1 MNTFTKNFPLV
12 RANDGTP
19 CIIGNTYEKF
29 RSNCFNVKVVRSNG
43 DKAGVYQHLAD
54 KDTAMYKIRGGDYIS
69 CYDSNI
75 FNSTLMLCRV
85 TNITDTEII
94 TEIVDGVIIIPGGA
108 H

>member
-19 CIIGNTYEKF
+19 CIIGNTYTKF
-29 RSNCFNVKVVRSNG
+29 LSNCFNVKVVRSNG
-43 DKAGVYQHLAD
+43 DMAGVYQYLVD
-54 KDTAMYKIRGGDYIS
+54 KDTAMYRIRGGDYIS

-75 FNSTLMLCRV
+75 FNSTLMLYRV

-94 TEIVDGVIIIPGGA
+94 TEIVDGVIIIPGGT